1 MKYRIILIS
10 LLSILFAFQSC
21 NKIEESYLIE
31 TGEVEAKKTILIEEF
46 TGHQCPNCPR
56 AANALNDIVS
66 TYGDRIIIVAV
77 HANYN
82 GRPTVA
88 FPADY
93 RTEVGNALDTKFK
106 MEESG
111 LPKSM
116 VNRLGYPEGKH
127 RIKTEEL
134 AEKIGEV
141 ISEDPIMDI
150 KVIGNYDEDSR
161 KANFVVSITLL
172 EEMQRKFNLS
182 VFITE
187 SNIVSPQKNS
197 NPDIGPTPQID
208 DYVHNHVLRGSVNG
222 TWGDIL
228 CIGNRNPA
236 GTNFSRPYQY
246 TLDPDWKEN
255 DCSVVAFVYD
265 SDTFEVLQAVEVK
278 VK

>member
-1 MKYRIILIS
+1 MKYRIILIG
-10 LLSILFAFQSC
+10 LLSIIFTFQSC
-21 NKIEESYLIE
+21 NKVEESYLIE
-31 TGEVEAKKTILIEEF
+31 TGEIQAKKTILIEEF

-56 AANALNDIVS
+56 AAKALDDIVD
-66 TYGDRIIIVAV
+66 TYGDRIVIVAI

-82 GRPTVA
+82 GRPTTA

-116 VNRLGYPEGKH
+116 VNRTGFLENNHK
-127 RIKTEEL
+127 IKSEEL
-134 AEKIGEV
+134 AGKVGEI
-141 ISEDPIMDI
+141 ISEDPLLDI
-150 KVIGNYDEDSR
+150 KISNNYDEVSR
-161 KANFVVSITLL
+161 KTSFVVSITLL
-172 EEMQRKFNLS
+172 EEMQRKMQLS

-222 TWGDIL
+222 AWGDII
-228 CIGNRNPA
+228 CIGNLNPA

-246 TLDPDWKEN
+246 TLDPEWNEN
-255 DCSVVAFVYD
+255 NCSLVAFVYD
-265 SDTFEVLQAVEVK
+265 GDTFEVLQAAEVK